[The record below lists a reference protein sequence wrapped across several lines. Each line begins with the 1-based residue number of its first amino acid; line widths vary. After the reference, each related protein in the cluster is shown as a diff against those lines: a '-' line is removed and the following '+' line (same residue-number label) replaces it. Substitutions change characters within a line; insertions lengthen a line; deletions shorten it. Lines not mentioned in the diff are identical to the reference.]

1 MKLKGEFILRQVMDN
16 IVVIPVGQTALRLN
30 GMIMLN
36 EVSRLIWQ
44 QLTDGATLSEIT
56 GAVTEAF
63 DVSAQEAEGDILEFT
78 EKLRQADLLEE

>member
-1 MKLKGEFILRQVMDN
+1 MKLKGEFVLRQVMDN
-16 IVVIPVGQTALRLN
+16 IVAIPVGQTALRLN

-36 EVSRLIWQ
+36 EVSHLIWQ
-44 QLTDGATLSEIT
+44 SLTNGATLSEIT

-63 DVSAQEAEGDILEFT
+63 DVSAQEAEADILEFT